1 MVSCYG
7 ERAKEAL
14 FIMGLITKEIEVFGK
29 KIQIE
34 TGKMAKQADGAA
46 LVTCGGT
53 SVLATVVA
61 SDDIRPV
68 DFMPLTVD
76 VEEKLYA
83 AGKIPGSFFRRE
95 GRPTD
100 MATLTARI
108 IDRTLRPNFAKDFRN
123 DVQVVVSVLS
133 TDQMNPPDMLGMVG
147 AACALQLS
155 NIPFKGPLAGCRMG
169 KVDGEW
175 VVNPT
180 FQQFAVSTVNL
191 VVAGNRE
198 CLLMV
203 EAGMKEVPEAEVV
216 EGLKVA
222 HSAIRE
228 LIDVIDLVD
237 AEARRENGERPKG
250 DILGEIESWLT
261 PRYDGNAQGQI
272 AAYEAGDGEEI
283 ERLQEAHRQILKEA
297 NEHFEDRYRKIVGI
311 CARTLGNDL
320 LYQKIAAT
328 VESGV
333 EERMRKVLQDASVPG
348 LSKSQRSLMRKDA
361 RRQLGEPY
369 MEKFHG
375 LEHMV
380 KQALDSIERRLLR
393 RQILELNLRPDGRK
407 PFQIRKLTTEVGL
420 LPKVHGSGLFTRG
433 ETQVLTIATLGAH
446 GEKQILD
453 DLGVEEYK
461 RFIHHYNFP
470 PFSTGEARPL
480 RGPKRREIGHGA
492 LAERALL
499 PVIPDEEEFP
509 YTIRLVSEVLE
520 SNGSSSMGATCASS
534 MALMDAGVPLKG
546 GAHVG
551 GIAMGLVLEEGKYT
565 ILSDIQGLEDSA
577 GDMDFKVAGTRS
589 GVTALQMDIK
599 CEGLS
604 YEIMEAALEQARQ
617 GRSFIIKA
625 MSEAIGEP
633 RSEVNENA
641 PRMLQLEIPVEKIG
655 ELIGPGGKNIRGLI
669 EKYDV
674 EIDVENDGRVFVFGK
689 DSAKVKLVQAD
700 IERISKDPEVGD
712 RFLGT
717 VVKTTNFGAFV
728 ELAPGK
734 DGLVHISKLSKKR
747 IDRVED
753 VVNVG
758 DKIEVEVE
766 AIDNLGRINLNAINV
781 KP

>member
-1 MVSCYG
+1 
-7 ERAKEAL
+7 
-14 FIMGLITKEIEVFGK
+14 MGLVTKEIEVFGK
-29 KIQIE
+29 KIEIQ

-61 SDDIRPV
+61 SDDVRPV

-108 IDRTLRPNFAKDFRN
+108 IDRTLRPNFSKEFRN
-123 DVQVVVSVLS
+123 DVQVVVTVLS
-133 TDQMNPPDMLGMVG
+133 TDQENPPDMLGMVG

-155 NIPFKGPLAGCRMG
+155 NIPFDGPLAGVRVG
-169 KVDGEW
+169 KVDGQW
-175 VVNPT
+175 VINPT
-180 FQQFAVSTVNL
+180 FQQFSDSTINL

-198 CLLMV
+198 NILMV
-203 EAGMKEVPEAEVV
+203 EAGMKEVGEGEIV
-216 EGLKVA
+216 EGLQA
-222 HSAIRE
+222 GHAAIRE

-237 AEARRENGERPKG
+237 AEARRENGERPKK
-250 DILGEIESWLT
+250 DILDEIEGWLT
-261 PRYDGNAQGQI
+261 PRYKEIAEKEI
-272 AAYEAGDGEEI
+272 AAYDRDDHEQVEA
-283 ERLQEAHRQILKEA
+283 QHEAFKQIIVDA
-297 NEHFEDRYRKIVGI
+297 NEHFSDEYRKIVGI
-311 CARTLGNDL
+311 CARTIGGQALYGKLAEVMEPQISEPLGKSL
-320 LYQKIAAT
+320 L
-328 VESGV
+328 
-333 EERMRKVLQDASVPG
+333 DASVPG
-348 LSKSQRSLMRKDA
+348 LNKHSRSLMRKDA
-361 RRQLGEPY
+361 RKALGKPFY
-369 MEKFHG
+369 EKYAG
-375 LEHMV
+375 LDHMV
-380 KQALDSIERRLLR
+380 KQVLDSLEYKLLR
-393 RQILELNLRPDGRK
+393 RQISELNLRPDGRK
-407 PFQIRKLTTEVGL
+407 PFQIRKLTTEVDL

-453 DLGVEEYK
+453 DLGVEDYK

-492 LAERALL
+492 LAERALI
-499 PVIPDEEEFP
+499 PVIPNEEEFP

-520 SNGSSSMGATCASS
+520 SNGSSSMGSTCASS

-546 GAHVG
+546 NSHVG
-551 GIAMGLVLEEGKYT
+551 GIAMGLVLDGDKFT

-577 GDMDFKVAGTRS
+577 GDMDFKVAGTRE

-599 CEGLS
+599 CKGLS
-604 YEIMEAALEQARQ
+604 YEVLEAALEQARQ

-625 MSEAIGEP
+625 MTEAIGEP
-633 RSEVNENA
+633 RSEVSENA
-641 PRMLQLEIPVEKIG
+641 PRMLQLQIPVEKIG

-700 IERISKDPEVGD
+700 IEAISKDPEVGD

-734 DGLVHISKLSKKR
+734 DGLVHISKLSKTR

-758 DKIEVEVE
+758 DKVEVEVE
-766 AIDNLGRINLNAINV
+766 AVDNLGRINLRAINL

>member
-1 MVSCYG
+1 
-7 ERAKEAL
+7 
-14 FIMGLITKEIEVFGK
+14 MGLVSKEIEIFGK
-29 KIQIE
+29 KIEIE
-34 TGKMAKQADGAA
+34 TGKMAKQSDGAA

-61 SDDIRPV
+61 SDDVRPV

-123 DVQVVVSVLS
+123 DVQVVVTVLS
-133 TDQMNPPDMLGMVG
+133 TDQVNPPDMLGIVG

-169 KVDGEW
+169 RVDGEW

-180 FQQFAVSTVNL
+180 FQQIADSTINL
-191 VVAGNRE
+191 VVAGNRD
-198 CLLMV
+198 CILMV
-203 EAGMKEVPEAEVV
+203 EAGMKEVSEAEIID
-216 EGLKVA
+216 GLKVA
-222 HSAIRE
+222 HAAIRE

-237 AEARRENGERPKG
+237 AESRRENGERPKKE
-250 DILGEIESWLT
+250 LLEEIVGWLS
-261 PRYDGNAQGQI
+261 PRYSEIATKEV
-272 AAYEAGDGEEI
+272 AAYDAGDYEEV
-283 ERLQEAHRQILKEA
+283 EKLHDAHRQVLVDA
-297 NEHFEDRYRKIVGI
+297 NSHFPDEYRKIVGI
-311 CARTLGNDL
+311 CARTLGNEF
-320 LYQKIAAT
+320 LYEKIAAAI
-328 VESGV
+328 EPKIS
-333 EERMRKVLQDASVPG
+333 EQMRKVLQDASVPG
-348 LSKSQRSLMRKDA
+348 LSKSARSLMRKDSRKA
-361 RRQLGEPY
+361 LGEQFY
-369 MEKFHG
+369 DEFRG

-380 KQALDSIERRLLR
+380 
-393 RQILELNLRPDGRK
+393 RQILDNLERKLIRKQITELSLRPDGRK
-407 PFQIRKLTTEVGL
+407 PFQIRKLTTEVDL
-420 LPKVHGSGLFTRG
+420 LHKVHGSGLFTRG

-453 DLGVEEYK
+453 DLGVDEYK

-492 LAERALL
+492 LAERALA
-499 PVIPDEEEFP
+499 PVIPDEESFP

-520 SNGSSSMGATCASS
+520 SNGSSSMGSVCASS

-551 GIAMGLVLEEGKYT
+551 GIAMGLVLEGGQFT

-577 GDMDFKVAGTRS
+577 GDMDFKVAGTKT

-604 YEIMEAALEQARQ
+604 YEVMEAALEQARQ

-625 MSEAIGEP
+625 MTDAIGEP

-641 PRMLQLEIPVEKIG
+641 PRMLQLEIPVDKIG

-734 DGLVHISKLSKKR
+734 DGLVHISKLSKTR

-766 AIDNLGRINLNAINV
+766 AVDNLGRINLRAITI

>member
-1 MVSCYG
+1 
-7 ERAKEAL
+7 
-14 FIMGLITKEIEVFGK
+14 MGLVSKEIEIFGK
-29 KIQIE
+29 KIEIE

-46 LVTCGGT
+46 LVTCEGT
-53 SVLATVVA
+53 SILATVVA
-61 SDDIRPV
+61 SDDVRPV

-108 IDRTLRPNFAKDFRN
+108 IDRTLRPNFSKEFRN

-133 TDQMNPPDMLGMVG
+133 TDQINPPDMLGIVG

-155 NIPFKGPLAGCRMG
+155 NIPFNGPLAGVRIG
-169 KVDGEW
+169 KVEGEW

-180 FQQFAVSTVNL
+180 FQQWPDSTMNL

-198 CLLMV
+198 SILMV
-203 EAGMKEVPEAEVV
+203 EAGANEVSETEIV

-222 HSAIRE
+222 HAAIRE
-228 LIDVIDLVD
+228 LIDMIDLVD
-237 AEARRENGERPKG
+237 AEARREAGRRPKD
-250 DILGEIESWLT
+250 DIINEIKAYLEPKYKDVADKLV
-261 PRYDGNAQGQI
+261 NAHK
-272 AAYEAGDGEEI
+272 AGDHEAI
-283 ERLQEAHRQILKEA
+283 EAQNEAFKQILVDA
-297 NEHFEDRYRKIVGI
+297 NSHFPDEVRKIVGI
-311 CARTLGNDL
+311 CSRTAGGEL
-320 LYQKIAAT
+320 LYHRVASEI
-328 VESGV
+328 EPEI
-333 EERMRKVLQDASVPG
+333 EEQMRKSLLDSSVEG
-348 LSKSQRSLMRKDA
+348 LRKAQRSLSRKDTRKA
-361 RRQLGEPY
+361 LGQPY
-369 MEKFHG
+369 MEKFAG

-380 KQALDSIERRLLR
+380 KRTLDALEYKLLR
-393 RQILELNLRPDGRK
+393 KQITELNLRPDGRK
-407 PFQIRKLTTEVGL
+407 SFQIRKLTTEVGL
-420 LPKVHGSGLFTRG
+420 LPKTHGSGLFTRG

-453 DLGVEEYK
+453 DLGVQEYK

-492 LAERALL
+492 LAERALQ
-499 PVIPDEEEFP
+499 PVIPNEDEFP

-520 SNGSSSMGATCASS
+520 SNGSSSMGSTCASS

-546 GAHVG
+546 NAHVG
-551 GIAMGLVLEEGKYT
+551 GIAMGLVIEGENFT

-577 GDMDFKVAGTRS
+577 GDMDFKVAGS
-589 GVTALQMDIK
+589 KEGITALQMDIK
-599 CEGLS
+599 CSGLS
-604 YEIMEAALEQARQ
+604 YEIMEAAMEQARQ

-625 MSEAIGEP
+625 MTEAIPEP

-641 PRMLQLEIPVEKIG
+641 PRMLQLQIPVEKIG

-674 EIDVENDGRVFVFGK
+674 EIDVENDGRVFVFGR
-689 DSAKVKLVQAD
+689 DSEKVKNVQRD
-700 IERISKDPEVGD
+700 IERIAKDPEVGD
-712 RFLGT
+712 RFTGT
-717 VVKTTNFGAFV
+717 VVKTTNFGAFI

-734 DGLVHISKLSKKR
+734 DGLIHISKLSKTR

-758 DKIEVEVE
+758 DKVEVEVE
-766 AIDNLGRINLNAINV
+766 AVDNLGRINLRAINLQPTE
-781 KP
+781 K

>member
-1 MVSCYG
+1 
-7 ERAKEAL
+7 
-14 FIMGLITKEIEVFGK
+14 MGLTSKEVQVFGK
-29 KIQIE
+29 TIKIE

-46 LVTCGGT
+46 LLTCEGT

-61 SDDIRPV
+61 SDDVRPV
-68 DFMPLTVD
+68 DFLPLTVD

-108 IDRTLRPNFAKDFRN
+108 IDRTLRPNFDKEFRN
-123 DVQVVVSVLS
+123 EIQVVISVLS
-133 TDQMNPPDMLGMVG
+133 TDQENPPDMLGLLG
-147 AACALQLS
+147 AACAIQLS
-155 NIPFKGPLAGCRMG
+155 NIPFHGPLAGVRIG
-169 KVDGEW
+169 NIAGEW

-180 FQQFAVSTVNL
+180 FQQLGESTMNL
-191 VVAGNRE
+191 VVAGNKDSI
-198 CLLMV
+198 LMV
-203 EAGMKEVPEAEVV
+203 EAGMKVVPESEIV
-216 EGLKVA
+216 EGLKTGHA
-222 HSAIRE
+222 AIRE
-228 LIDVIDLVD
+228 LIDVIDEVD
-237 AEARRENGERPKG
+237 AEARREREERPKVE
-250 DILGEIESWLT
+250 ILEEIVALLE
-261 PRYDGNAQGQI
+261 PRYADIADSRIKAYNADDN
-272 AAYEAGDGEEI
+272 EAVEKHH
-283 ERLQEAHRQILKEA
+283 EAFKQVVVEA
-297 NEHFEDRYRKIVGI
+297 NSHFPDRYRKIVGI
-311 CARTLGNDL
+311 CARSVASRL
-320 LYQKIAAT
+320 LYARLSEEI
-328 VESGV
+328 EPRV
-333 EERMRKVLQDASVPG
+333 EEQMRKTLLDASVPG
-348 LSKSQRSLMRKDA
+348 LTKSQRSLMRKDSRKA
-361 RRQLGEPY
+361 LGQEFLDKYP
-369 MEKFHG
+369 G
-375 LEHMV
+375 LESMV
-380 KQALDSIERRLLR
+380 KQVLDSLEYKLLR
-393 RQILELNLRPDGRK
+393 RQITEHNLRPDGRK
-407 PFQIRKLTTEVGL
+407 PFQIRKLTTEVGM
-420 LPKVHGSGLFTRG
+420 LPKVHGTGLFTRG

-499 PVIPDEEEFP
+499 PLIPDEEEFP

-520 SNGSSSMGATCASS
+520 SNGSSSMGSTCASS
-534 MALMDAGVPLKG
+534 MALMDAGVPMKG

-551 GIAMGLVLEEGKYT
+551 GIAMGLVIEGDKFT
-565 ILSDIQGLEDSA
+565 ILSDIQGLEDAS
-577 GDMDFKVAGTRS
+577 GDMDFKVAGTRD

-599 CEGLS
+599 CLGLS
-604 YEIMEAALEQARQ
+604 YEILEAALEQARQ
-617 GRSFIIKA
+617 GRTFIIKA
-625 MSEAIGEP
+625 MTEAIAEP

-641 PRMLQLEIPVEKIG
+641 PRMLQLEIPIDKIG

-674 EIDVENDGRVFVFGK
+674 EIDVENDGRVFVFGR
-689 DSAKVKLVQAD
+689 DAAKVKLVQAD
-700 IERISKDPEVGD
+700 IERIAKDPEVGD

-753 VVNVG
+753 VLNVG
-758 DKIEVEVE
+758 DKVEVEVE
-766 AIDNLGRINLNAINV
+766 AIDNIGRINLRALDLN
-781 KP
+781 P